1 MTRSLL
7 SPARRMSL
15 ILAAGTAVA
24 CAEAPVTTPAD
35 ALAGAALQAKS
46 TGGAQGVYQLEFYDT
61 GLSVVTTMFVQSGEL
76 VLGGHVEDV
85 SGNDAQSGSVTFE
98 YCSYKGGPP
107 NDITRADEA
116 PLEACANG
124 LASWARLASI
134 SVNTSGNAFMNFGV
148 VRIPRTVGFR
158 IRFSGRTSGIQSG
171 TSLPRNFIWT
181 AAP

>member
-1 MTRSLL
+1 M
-7 SPARRMSL
+7 
-15 ILAAGTAVA
+15 AVRN
-24 CAEAPVTTPAD
+24 
-35 ALAGAALQAKS
+35 
-46 TGGAQGVYQLEFYDT
+46 
-61 GLSVVTTMFVQSGEL
+61 GEL

-85 SGNDAQSGSVTFE
+85 AGNDAQSGSITFE

-124 LASWARLASI
+124 SASWARLTSL

-148 VRIPRTVGFR
+148 VMIPRTVGFR
-158 IRFSGRTSGIQSG
+158 IKFSGRKSGIESG
-171 TSLPRNFIWT
+171 TGLPRNFTWT